1 MRSVCA
7 SISGSTISSSSSTR
21 PSSCSWRYALAALI
35 LTALLDAVENH
46 HILLMLHGFQHG
58 APISVDELEWQ
69 MRVSNLKFHASYVG
83 VFLFAFGLYRLGGLA
98 RVIAFLVVIRLCAA
112 RGGHLRRAGQ
122 GRGAVCARAHGVL
135 RLRLRAQRP
144 LFPARQGNG
153 RITFVLNP
161 Q

>member
-46 HILLMLHGFQHG
+46 HILLMLQDFQHG

-98 RVIAFLVVIRLCAA
+98 RVIAFLL
-112 RGGHLRRAGQ
+112 
-122 GRGAVCARAHGVL
+122 
-135 RLRLRAQRP
+135 
-144 LFPARQGNG
+144 
-153 RITFVLNP
+153 
-161 Q
+161 